1 MPGFRK
7 HIIHM
12 LSVAI
17 VSALATAVSGC
28 FTGVESTPKITYKDV
43 RSNNAAVVSP
53 EKELAA
59 RFVAQPFAQWS
70 SGKRFYVTSPRI
82 SLALTAALGS
92 DAVMPQAGDTIRYS
106 GITESVGLTG
116 DHLVEL
122 RFGPAFG
129 YRTNATAA
137 ELRRRGQMEVPFTV
151 DLDLVDSVASHLVGR
166 TLWVRTPL
174 WFAPDGEAYAGRKFV
189 QVKVTEVL
197 PANEV
202 YPVKV
207 LFSDD
212 QGETHALFMSA
223 GNPDRSAPRDFEALF
238 SLSDIR
244 ASYPAISDEMWRNIV
259 NTRPAVGMTKPE
271 AILAIGSPAS
281 IDRGHTHSSAY
292 ERWNYTDGRY
302 LVFEDGLLLR
312 IGR

>member
-1 MPGFRK
+1 MF
-7 HIIHM
+7 
-12 LSVAI
+12 SVAI
-17 VSALATAVSGC
+17 VSAMATAVSGC

-82 SLALTAALGS
+82 SLALTAAPGS

-151 DLDLVDSVASHLVGR
+151 DLDLVDSVATHLVGR
-166 TLWVRTPL
+166 NPALVHTR
-174 WFAPDGEAYAGRKFV
+174 RRSICR
-189 QVKVTEVL
+189 TEVR
-197 PANEV
+197 PGKGFGGSSCQRGIPCE
-202 YPVKV
+202 
-207 LFSDD
+207 
-212 QGETHALFMSA
+212 GALF
-223 GNPDRSAPRDFEALF
+223 RRPR
-238 SLSDIR
+238 
-244 ASYPAISDEMWRNIV
+244 
-259 NTRPAVGMTKPE
+259 
-271 AILAIGSPAS
+271 
-281 IDRGHTHSSAY
+281 
-292 ERWNYTDGRY
+292 
-302 LVFEDGLLLR
+302 
-312 IGR
+312 

>member
-1 MPGFRK
+1 
-7 HIIHM
+7 M

-17 VSALATAVSGC
+17 VLAMATAVSGC

-43 RSNNAAVVSP
+43 KSNNAQTVSP
-53 EKELAA
+53 EDQLAA
-59 RFVAQPFAQWS
+59 RFVAAPFARWEP
-70 SGKRFYVTSPRI
+70 GKRFYVTSPRI
-82 SLALTAALGS
+82 SLALTAAPGS
-92 DAVMPQAGDTIRYS
+92 DASMPQAGDTIRYT
-106 GITESVGLTG
+106 GFTESVGLTG
-116 DHLVEL
+116 SQLVEL
-122 RFGPAFG
+122 EFGPSLG
-129 YRTNATAA
+129 YRTNSTAA
-137 ELRRRGQMEVPFTV
+137 DLRRRGLLEVPFTV
-151 DLDLVDSVASHLVGR
+151 DLDLVDSVASLLVGR

-174 WFAPDGEAYAGRKFV
+174 WFTPGGEAYSGRKFV
-189 QVKVTEVL
+189 PVKVTEVL

-207 LFSDD
+207 LFTDER
-212 QGETHALFMSA
+212 GETHALFMSA
-223 GNPDRSAPRDFEALF
+223 GNPERSAPRDFGALF

-244 ASYPAISDEMWRNIV
+244 SAYPAISDEMWQNIV

-302 LVFEDGLLLR
+302 LVFEDGLLLK